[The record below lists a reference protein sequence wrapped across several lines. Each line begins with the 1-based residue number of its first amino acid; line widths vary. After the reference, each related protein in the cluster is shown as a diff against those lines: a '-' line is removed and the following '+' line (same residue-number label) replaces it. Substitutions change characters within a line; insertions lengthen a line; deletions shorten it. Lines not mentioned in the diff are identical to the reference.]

1 MLGSTSKVS
10 NKLTYLLRDDSERP
24 LEEEEEEEKQ
34 ANTVTH
40 LTTL

>member
-24 LEEEEEEEKQ
+24 LEEEEEEKQ

>member
-1 MLGSTSKVS
+1 MACAVCGAFI
-10 NKLTYLLRDDSERP
+10 
-24 LEEEEEEEKQ
+24 EEAVRVRVTGEEEEKQ